1 MVFIALSARSDLHYS
16 GDIQELL
23 KDDESSLDMYA
34 RQAGFVNEWRRKSRH
49 RLLEALAFLLL
60 LCFARFLVYLRLPMS
75 THYDLVLSSAF
86 CVGAIGMVA
95 VAYLQLHIFSGLELA
110 IDSFSVNFFRDMD
123 FQNAL
128 AEWNVLQALL
138 RHVSS
143 KLSASLLVLGFSA
156 GASVLYL
163 IGHAFVRN
171 DVESGFPFILQNLWA
186 LPPSIIFLYTVMR
199 AAAVTEK
206 VTRVSPLVNSWDFAE
221 MSDVGSEET
230 EEWMNLGRQ
239 YLVQYINQS
248 EAGFYMQGVRIRIF
262 QVTKMC
268 YYLGAVLFAVASQVA
283 VWK

>member
-1 MVFIALSARSDLHYS
+1 
-16 GDIQELL
+16 
-23 KDDESSLDMYA
+23 
-34 RQAGFVNEWRRKSRH
+34 
-49 RLLEALAFLLL
+49 
-60 LCFARFLVYLRLPMS
+60 MS
-75 THYDLVLSSAF
+75 THSDLVLTSTF
-86 CVGAIGMVA
+86 CVGAVGMVA

-163 IGHAFVRN
+163 IEQAFVRN
-171 DVESGFPFILQNLWA
+171 DVESGIPFILQNLWA
-186 LPPSIIFLYTVMR
+186 LPPSIIFLYTVMG

-221 MSDVGSEET
+221 MGGDVSEET

-268 YYLGAVLFAVASQVA
+268 YYLGAVLFAVASQVS
-283 VWK
+283 V